1 MHKSSS
7 LFPNTM
13 KKFLQRIKRQYL
25 AYSRSDRN
33 SILILAGLLL
43 VSVLINGLV
52 DYLPPKE
59 GTDFSEIKKLME
71 EWEAEKRMAADNATG
86 KLFSFNPNSISQER
100 LDSLDIPEP
109 VKRNIVSYRRA
120 GGRFKTASDFR
131 KIYGMTDSI
140 YEVVGKY
147 LVIPSEKPKSS
158 PMGMVKA
165 KEETLD
171 YFDPNTVAEEEL
183 KTMGFTNYQ
192 ARNLINYRLSGGV
205 FRKADDILKIYGV
218 DSVLFVKIK
227 PFIKLDS
234 VNEVIVPSFDEIPMV
249 ELNSADSALLTQL
262 PGIGPAYA
270 KRIIRYRELLG
281 GYYTPKQLLEVY
293 NFPEDTFY
301 GLEDYIYAD
310 TLHIRKMRIN
320 FLEFAELL
328 RHPYLSKEQVAQIL
342 DRKEKLGAF
351 KSIAE
356 VAALQGFDDV
366 TFEQVRPYLTCR

>member
-1 MHKSSS
+1 
-7 LFPNTM
+7 M
-13 KKFLQRIKRQYL
+13 KNFLQRIKRQYL
-25 AYSRSDRN
+25 TYSRSDRN
-33 SILILAGLLL
+33 AILILAGLLF

-59 GTDFSEIKKLME
+59 GPDFSEIKKLLE
-71 EWEAEKRMAADNATG
+71 EWEAEMEIPDNESRR
-86 KLFSFNPNSISQER
+86 LFSFNPNSISRPQ

-109 VKRNIVSYRRA
+109 IKRNIVSYRRA

-140 YEVVGKY
+140 YEVVEKY
-147 LVIPSEKPKSS
+147 LEIPSEKLRSS
-158 PMGMVKA
+158 SSGIDKPEMKA
-165 KEETLD
+165 LD
-171 YFDPNTVAEEEL
+171 YFDPNTITKEEL
-183 KTMGFTNYQ
+183 RTMGFTNYQ
-192 ARNLINYRLSGGV
+192 ASNLVNYRLSGGV
-205 FRKADDILKIYGV
+205 FRKAHDMLKIYGV
-218 DSVLFVKIK
+218 DSVLFIKVK

-234 VNEVIVPSFDEIPMV
+234 VNEVMVPSFDEIPMV
-249 ELNSADSALLTQL
+249 ELNSADSALLIKL

-301 GLEDYIYAD
+301 RLEDYIYTD
-310 TLHIRKMRIN
+310 TLQIRKMRIN

-366 TFEQVRPYLTCR
+366 TFERVRPYLTCR

>member
-1 MHKSSS
+1 
-7 LFPNTM
+7 M
-13 KKFLQRIKRQYL
+13 KKFLQCIKRQYL
-25 AYSRSDRN
+25 SYSRSDRN

-71 EWEAEKRMAADNATG
+71 EWEAEMEIPDSESRR
-86 KLFSFNPNSISQER
+86 LFSFNPNSISRAQ

-120 GGRFKTASDFR
+120 GGRFKTGSDFR

-140 YEVVGKY
+140 YEVVEKY
-147 LVIPSEKPKSS
+147 LVIPYEKPKSS
-158 PMGMVKA
+158 PTGMVKA

-183 KTMGFTNYQ
+183 RAMGFTNYQ
-192 ARNLINYRLSGGV
+192 ASNLVNYRLSGGV

-227 PFIKLDS
+227 PYIKLDS
-234 VNEVIVPSFDEIPMV
+234 VNEVIVPSFDEIPMA
-249 ELNSADSALLTQL
+249 ELNSADSALLTKL

-281 GYYTPKQLLEVY
+281 GYYSPKQLLEIY

-301 GLEDYIYAD
+301 GLEDYVYAD

-320 FLEFAELL
+320 FFEFAELL

-356 VAALQGFDDV
+356 VALLQGFDDV
-366 TFEQVRPYLTCR
+366 TFERVRPYLTCR

>member
-1 MHKSSS
+1 
-7 LFPNTM
+7 M

-71 EWEAEKRMAADNATG
+71 EWEAEKKMAADNATG
-86 KLFSFNPNSISQER
+86 KLFSFNPNSISQEQ

-140 YEVVGKY
+140 YEAVEKY
-147 LVIPSEKPKSS
+147 LVIPSGTPKSS
-158 PMGMVKA
+158 ISGIDNKP

-171 YFDPNTVAEEEL
+171 YFDPNTVAEEKL
-183 KTMGFTNYQ
+183 RAMGFTNYQ
-192 ARNLINYRLSGGV
+192 ASNLINYRLSGGV
-205 FRKADDILKIYGV
+205 FRKAVDVLKIYGM
-218 DSVLFVKIK
+218 DSVLFARIK

-234 VNEVIVPSFDEIPMV
+234 INEVIVASFNEIPMV
-249 ELNSADSALLTQL
+249 ELNSADSALLTKL

-293 NFPEDTFY
+293 NFPEETFY
-301 GLEDYIYAD
+301 GLEDYVYTD
-310 TLHIRKMRIN
+310 TLQIRKMRIN

-328 RHPYLSKEQVAQIL
+328 RHPYLSKEHVSLIL
-342 DRKEKLGAF
+342 ARKEKLGAF

-356 VAALQGFDDV
+356 VAELQGFDDV
-366 TFEQVRPYLTCR
+366 TFERVRPYFTCR

>member
-1 MHKSSS
+1 
-7 LFPNTM
+7 M

-25 AYSRSDRN
+25 AYLRSDRN

-71 EWEAEKRMAADNATG
+71 EWEAEMEIPDNESRR
-86 KLFSFNPNSISQER
+86 LFSFNPNSISGPQ

-109 VKRNIVSYRRA
+109 VKRNIISYRRA

-140 YEVVGKY
+140 YEVVVKY
-147 LVIPSEKPKSS
+147 LVIPLEKPRSS
-158 PMGMVKA
+158 TSRIDKPKVEA
-165 KEETLD
+165 LD

-183 KTMGFTNYQ
+183 KAMGFTNYQ
-192 ARNLINYRLSGGV
+192 ASNLVNYRLSGGV

-218 DSVLFVKIK
+218 DSVLFVKVK
-227 PFIKLDS
+227 PYIKLDS
-234 VNEVIVPSFDEIPMV
+234 IKEVMVPSFDEIPMV
-249 ELNSADSALLTQL
+249 ELNSADSALLTKL

-281 GYYTPKQLLEVY
+281 GYYSPKQLLEVY

-301 GLEDYIYAD
+301 GLEDYVYVD
-310 TLHIRKMRIN
+310 TLEIRKMRIN

-328 RHPYLSKEQVAQIL
+328 HHPYLSKEQVAQIL
-342 DRKEKLGAF
+342 DRKKKLGAF

-356 VAALQGFDDV
+356 VAALQSFDDV
-366 TFEQVRPYLTCR
+366 TFERVRPYLTCR